1 MSQIMFAVWPAV
13 DTHASK
19 ESVQWLLAQIWLSL
33 HCPYLKACLSI
44 CLHSL
49 QGVDGTRGT
58 MLPHHL
64 AGCAPLWI
72 QQEQS
77 QAGSKYNHEQVFR
90 LCHKSGVILSLQYF
104 SGVSVIASLV
114 IVNVC

>member
-1 MSQIMFAVWPAV
+1 MVP
-13 DTHASK
+13 
-19 ESVQWLLAQIWLSL
+19 EAQ
-33 HCPYLKACLSI
+33 CC
-44 CLHSL
+44 
-49 QGVDGTRGT
+49 
-58 MLPHHL
+58 PHHL

-77 QAGSKYNHEQVFR
+77 QAGSKYNREQVVR